1 MGLMT
6 MQAQVRA
13 VRSRSMRPATLPAGV
28 LPNAASFDIVGPY
41 ARVPFTLRPGAI
53 RADGVRDALQVPD
66 WYLGQRGGSSR
77 DEAMLDPGT
86 LWVIVGI
93 VAAVVAVAGA
103 AAVFCLSADA
113 INAQF
118 CKAQK
123 CNGQPCNR
131 TRCLLPGP
139 MCCDYECPTTTTA
152 GSTWGT
158 P

>member
-28 LPNAASFDIVGPY
+28 LPSAASLAIVEPY
-41 ARVPFTLRPGAI
+41 ARVPLTLRPGAI

-66 WYLGQRGGSSR
+66 WSFGQRDGSRR

-93 VAAVVAVAGA
+93 VAAGVVVVGTA
-103 AAVFCLSADA
+103 AAVCISMDA
-113 INAQF
+113 LNAEV
-118 CKAQK
+118 CRTQK
-123 CNGQPCNR
+123 CNGLPCTR

-139 MCCDYECPTTTTA
+139 MCCEFECPTTTTA
-152 GSTWGT
+152 GSTWGA